1 MPNFEVREIETVNDL
16 PQQHS
21 RYQVSNP
28 DNRSELS
35 HMEGGDTI
43 VVVYS
48 TENGERAY
56 LYDHIQF
63 NGQYLNSMQDDNI
76 VIVYKIQTYP

>member
-43 VVVYS
+43 VVV
-48 TENGERAY
+48 
-56 LYDHIQF
+56 
-63 NGQYLNSMQDDNI
+63 
-76 VIVYKIQTYP
+76 